1 MIVKACHNNYYNI
14 RFEDSGQL
22 EFSPDLFL
30 NTADCCFFSL
40 GSSDSP
46 VRQY

>member
-1 MIVKACHNNYYNI
+1 MVVKVGYYNCYDI
-14 RFEDSGQL
+14 RLEESRQL